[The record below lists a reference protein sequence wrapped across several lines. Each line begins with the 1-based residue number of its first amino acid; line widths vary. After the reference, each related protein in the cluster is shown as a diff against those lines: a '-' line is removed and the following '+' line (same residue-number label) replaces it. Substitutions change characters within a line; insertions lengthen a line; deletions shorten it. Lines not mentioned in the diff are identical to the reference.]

1 MRTRRAREPGRT
13 YTISAT
19 DGEWQAVQAGARRA
33 GKRISTWA
41 LECALTVDPFPGRSR
56 RLVLDETRQRYIS
69 RSMDAHARSLCADAD
84 APSGLADDLLE
95 LLAARLA
102 AMARR
107 GLRDEAVAALRE
119 AFGERRAEIVIAAMM
134 PETGN
139 TVEPAE
145 RPEEKTAEAVEQPAE
160 EEPDRDG
167 SDLGDLFGPE
177 DRPFPPHP
185 SGTGAR

>member
-19 DGEWQAVQAGARRA
+19 DGEWEAVQAGARRA

-41 LECALTVDPFPGRSR
+41 VDCALTVDPLPRQSR
-56 RLVLDETRQRYIS
+56 RLVLDEKQQRFLS

-84 APSGLADDLLE
+84 APSGLADDLLG
-95 LLAARLA
+95 LLAARLG

-134 PETGN
+134 PETGD
-139 TVEPAE
+139 
-145 RPEEKTAEAVEQPAE
+145 TAEAEEKPVEKKPRQDP
-160 EEPDRDG
+160 EPELSADD
-167 SDLGDLFGPE
+167 DLFGPG
-177 DRPFPPHP
+177 DRPFPAHP
-185 SGTGAR
+185 SGTGAG